1 MMDDRPLASSFE
13 NGQIRL
19 ITPPGA
25 SSIKHRL
32 GQLISD
38 LSARIFEIES
48 SSARIEPEKAGLNRC
63 QQSRWV
69 DLRNGITG

>member
-38 LSARIFEIES
+38 LSARIFE
-48 SSARIEPEKAGLNRC
+48 N
-63 QQSRWV
+63 
-69 DLRNGITG
+69 